1 MELTFNAE
9 KHIYRLNGKR
19 LTSVTT
25 VLGAGVPKPML
36 IDWAG
41 VEVAGWALDPANA
54 DEFDRLAHEHRLDLA
69 AEAVD
74 DKGRTAAQK
83 VLGKKHHEKRDKAA
97 VRGTAVHNLA
107 EQLVHGEQVEVPEE
121 LAPYIDGY
129 LRFLDTFEVAPLM
142 TERTVLLAGLGVAG
156 RFDLIATSPH
166 LNHGEPFIADVKT
179 SSGVYRETAAQL
191 AAYGYGADGYVTDT
205 DPHTLLELP
214 YVTASF
220 VLHCTP
226 EGTHVV
232 PFAETRDELGGDFD
246 YFLSAHHIYERTLA
260 KHKVK
265 DPIPYPTTLAA

>member
-1 MELTFNAE
+1 MELTFDPA
-9 KHIYRLNGKR
+9 KHAYRLNGKR

-25 VLGAGVPKPML
+25 VLGGGIPKPML
-36 IDWAG
+36 VDWAAREAAKFATENPG
-41 VEVAGWALDPANA
+41 AP
-54 DEFDRLAHEHRLDLA
+54 FDAIARAHRD
-69 AEAVD
+69 
-74 DKGRTAAQK
+74 
-83 VLGKKHHEKRDKAA
+83 KRDKAA

-107 EQLVHGEQVEVPEE
+107 EQLVHGEAVEVPEE

-142 TERTVLLAGLGVAG
+142 TERTVLLADLGVAG

-205 DPHTLLELP
+205 DPHTLHELP
-214 YVTASF
+214 HVTASF

>member
-1 MELTFNAE
+1 MELTFDPV
-9 KHIYRLNGKR
+9 KHAYKLDGKR

-25 VLGAGVPKPML
+25 VLGGGIPKPML
-36 IDWAG
+36 VDWAAKEAARFATENPG
-41 VEVAGWALDPANA
+41 ASFEAIAG
-54 DEFDRLAHEHRLDLA
+54 AHR
-69 AEAVD
+69 
-74 DKGRTAAQK
+74 
-83 VLGKKHHEKRDKAA
+83 EKRDRAA

-107 EQLVHGEQVEVPEE
+107 EKLVHGEEVEVPEE

-129 LRFLDTFEVAPLM
+129 LRFLDDFQVTPLL
-142 TERTVLLAGLGVAG
+142 TEHTVLLADLGVAG

-166 LNHGEPFIADVKT
+166 LNHGDPFIADVKT

-191 AAYGYGADGYVTDT
+191 AAYGYGADGYVTDA
-205 DPHTLLELP
+205 DPHTLRELP

-226 EGTHVV
+226 EGTDVV
-232 PFAETRDELGGDFD
+232 PFAEHRDELAGDFG

-265 DPIPYPTTLAA
+265 APVPYPSAAKAA